1 MARSTVVRVARSALV
16 QLFALMILLV
26 PALAHAAGP
35 VSLPALDGVT
45 SPLQIEIVGYNGS
58 TNGEMLVRVKNPT
71 AKSATFA
78 ARGLYFVPDG
88 DPEKAP
94 QRLGAAGPFSVT
106 RNDKVEQVEKL
117 EIPAGATSEVS
128 LQVFCIDSHRPSPT
142 PATPFSLAKTR
153 LPKQLHTQIE
163 AQTRVALRKS
173 GGKMPAA
180 KPAIQQEVWAARN
193 KAWVKLDGERA
204 NEKSA
209 EPPHRQ
215 ERRPSPAPKQPA
227 LH

>member
-1 MARSTVVRVARSALV
+1 MAGSVTFRVARFALV
-16 QLFALMILLV
+16 QLFALMILLA
-26 PALAHAAGP
+26 PGLARAGGP
-35 VSLPALDGVT
+35 VALPALDGVA

-58 TNGEMLVRVKNPT
+58 TNGEMLVRVKNPS
-71 AKSATFA
+71 AKAATFVP
-78 ARGLYFVPDG
+78 RGLYFVPDG
-88 DPEKAP
+88 DPEQAP

-117 EIPAGATSEVS
+117 VIPAGATSEVS
-128 LQVFCIDSHRPSPT
+128 LQVFCIDSHRPSPSS
-142 PATPFSLAKTR
+142 ATPFSLAKTR

-163 AQTRVALRKS
+163 AQTKVALRKS

-193 KAWVKLDGERA
+193 KAWIKLDGERA
-204 NEKSA
+204 DEKA
-209 EPPHRQ
+209 AAPPHRE
-215 ERRPSPAPKQPA
+215 ERRPSPAQKQPA